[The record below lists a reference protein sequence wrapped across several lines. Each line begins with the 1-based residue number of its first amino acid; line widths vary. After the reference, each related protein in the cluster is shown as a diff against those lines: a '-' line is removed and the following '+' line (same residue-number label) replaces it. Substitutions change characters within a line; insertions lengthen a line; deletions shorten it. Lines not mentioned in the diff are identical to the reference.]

1 VTVLAIT
8 SQKGGVGKTTVS
20 VNLAYSL
27 ARRGWNTLL
36 VDTDPQG
43 SVGLSLSEKARK
55 CKGLYD
61 AVNSGA
67 AVEGMILG
75 TRLPELKILTSGKPH
90 GYFEAVQPGID
101 GAAAMRRVVDELR
114 GRKQFDVVLIDTPAG
129 LQGITGDVLRMAD
142 SVLIPQQAEPLG
154 MRSIPQVL
162 HAIQSLRAAGSPL
175 EVAGILMTMVQNE
188 QRESTDVIR
197 ELRALLPARLLLDT
211 LIPRDPVFIK
221 ASAVG
226 VPVGLLYQQPPAV
239 AHSFDQLAAELE
251 PRLRLERARPND
263 HEHTKLMD

>member
-1 VTVLAIT
+1 
-8 SQKGGVGKTTVS
+8 
-20 VNLAYSL
+20 
-27 ARRGWNTLL
+27 
-36 VDTDPQG
+36 
-43 SVGLSLSEKARK
+43 
-55 CKGLYD
+55 
-61 AVNSGA
+61 
-67 AVEGMILG
+67 
-75 TRLPELKILTSGKPH
+75 
-90 GYFEAVQPGID
+90 
-101 GAAAMRRVVDELR
+101 
-114 GRKQFDVVLIDTPAG
+114 
-129 LQGITGDVLRMAD
+129 
-142 SVLIPQQAEPLG
+142 

-251 PRLRLERARPND
+251 PRLRLERARPNEN
-263 HEHTKLMD
+263 EHTKLMD